1 MNKATAGRKPLPPG
15 QKKTPVT
22 IYLECDEI
30 AYLGGMETVK
40 RFLTWS
46 AKDRIERK
54 QKNEF

>member
-1 MNKATAGRKPLPPG
+1 MKTTAGRKPLPAG
-15 QKKTPVT
+15 QKKVPVT

>member
-1 MNKATAGRKPLPPG
+1 MKTTAGRKSLPAG

-22 IYLECDEI
+22 IYLKLDEI

-40 RFLTWS
+40 RYLTWS

-54 QKNEF
+54 QKNDF